1 MQYRQ
6 PTVITR
12 EQHEQIYKLRKEGLS
27 FRQIGD
33 LMGIS
38 HDAAFKWSKRPLGTV
53 APAVELPVMES
64 PDKVFDLIFKSKR
77 KWSLEEISDKLDI
90 GIGRVRA
97 AILAL
102 KDGGKNLAITES
114 SVEVSHSI
122 PPSEPIRIDVS
133 KFKGRRIRFGLTS
146 DNHLGS
152 KYARMEVLEALYDI
166 WEADGITDV
175 YQCGNMI
182 DGDAR
187 FNRFDLLVHGMKDQA
202 EYFVENWPRRDGM
215 HLHFITGDDHEGWY
229 VQREGVD
236 IGEYLQHVAQQNGR
250 TDMHYLGHM
259 EQDVIF
265 KAKNGHSTMRLLHAG
280 GGSAYATS
288 YTAQKIVESYQGGE
302 KPNILLIGHYH
313 KAEYGYPREVHCVQ
327 AGCTED
333 QTPFMRKLKIQA
345 HVGGW
350 TVEFDLDDNGIIH
363 DFTTKW
369 HPFYDRAFY
378 ENPQWGYQWKSRLE
392 ELPSRSSRSTQASQR
407 RSRKSV

>member
-53 APAVELPVMES
+53 APAVELPVIES

-77 KWSLEEISDKLDI
+77 KWSVEEISDKLDM
-90 GIGRVRA
+90 GIGKVRS
-97 AILAL
+97 AIRELEAQ
-102 KDGGKNLAITES
+102 GKNLAITES
-114 SVEVSHSI
+114 SVEVIPSI
-122 PPSEPIRIDVS
+122 AQADPMRIDVS
-133 KFKGRRIRFGLTS
+133 KFKGQRIRFGLTS

-152 KYARMEVLEALYDI
+152 KYARNDVLEALYDI
-166 WEADGITDV
+166 WEEDGITDV

-187 FNRFDLLVHGMKDQA
+187 FNRFDLLVHGMEDQA
-202 EYFVENWPRRDGM
+202 HYFAENWPQRPGM
-215 HLHFITGDDHEGWY
+215 SLHFITGDDHEGWY
-229 VQREGVD
+229 VQREGVN
-236 IGEYLQHVAQQNGR
+236 IGEYLEHIAIKHGR

-259 EQDVIF
+259 EHDIIF
-265 KAKNGHSTMRLLHAG
+265 TAKHGQSVMRLIHGG
-280 GGSAYATS
+280 GGSAYAIS
-288 YTAQKIVESYQGGE
+288 YKPQSIINSYHGGE

-313 KAEYGYPREVHCVQ
+313 KADFNYWREVLNVQ

-333 QTPFMRKLKIQA
+333 QTPFLRKKNIAA

-350 TVEFDLDDNGIIH
+350 TIEFELDDNGIIH

-378 ENPQWGYQWKSRLE
+378 ENPQWGYKWGSRLE
-392 ELPSRSSRSTQASQR
+392 ELPSRSSRSTPKSPR